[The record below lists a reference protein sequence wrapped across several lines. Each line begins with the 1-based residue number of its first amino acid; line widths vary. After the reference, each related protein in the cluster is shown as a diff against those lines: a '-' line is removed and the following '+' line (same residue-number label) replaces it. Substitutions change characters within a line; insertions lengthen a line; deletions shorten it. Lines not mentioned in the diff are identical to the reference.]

1 MTQQSKS
8 LNQVEIE
15 LNKKFMC
22 SEKFSNQIECL
33 VKENSDMDYISA
45 IVFFCE
51 KNQIDIENVSKL
63 ISKPLKEKLKWNA
76 MELNFLKKSSRA
88 RLPI

>member
-1 MTQQSKS
+1 MIE
-8 LNQVEIE
+8 VE
-15 LNKKFMC
+15 LNKKFMS
-22 SEKFSNQIECL
+22 SEKFSNQIEKL
-33 VKENSDMDYISA
+33 VNENSDMDYISA
-45 IVFFCE
+45 IVYFCE
-51 KNQIDIENVSKL
+51 QNKIDVESISKL